1 MAKFKL
7 EGREYESTNL
17 SAQVQK
23 MFVNLAAL
31 NERIQE
37 TQNLI
42 AVLNKAKKAYI
53 ADLKSEMLSAKAGF
67 DFSGD

>member
-7 EGREYESTNL
+7 EGREYETANL
-17 SAQVQK
+17 SARGQK
-23 MFVNLAAL
+23 VFVNLTSL